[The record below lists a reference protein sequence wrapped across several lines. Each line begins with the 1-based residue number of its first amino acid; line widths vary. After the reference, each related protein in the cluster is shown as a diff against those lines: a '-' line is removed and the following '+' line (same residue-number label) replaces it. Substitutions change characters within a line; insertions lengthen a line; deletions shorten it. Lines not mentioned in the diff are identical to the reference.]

1 MTTKQNEWMS
11 DPLVQHISQEKLDF
25 LQMLV
30 FESKTLSPQQ
40 MLPFL
45 MSISQKGKSLN
56 ITFDNTEIEAI
67 VTALRKY
74 SSPEE
79 AEKINKLMS
88 VRRKKISPDSSKTV
102 PKDLR

>member
-1 MTTKQNEWMS
+1 MTTKQNEWMQ

-45 MSISQKGKSLN
+45 MSIAQKGKSQN
-56 ITFDNTEIEAI
+56 ISFDDTEIEAI

-74 SSPEE
+74 ASPGEV
-79 AEKINKLMS
+79 EKINKLMS
-88 VRRKKISPDSSKTV
+88 VRRKKTSPNPAKNDT
-102 PKDLR
+102 